1 MRAWLLDRMGDGI
14 DKVHLGDVPNPS
26 PGANQVL
33 VDVIYA
39 GLNPADRYLAENL
52 YPAKPQAWPH
62 ILGRDGIGVVRAL
75 GAGVTQ
81 FKVGQKV
88 NIVHGQ
94 AGINLP
100 GTFAQKL
107 VADADTLGAAPDGW
121 SDEQAAAAPL
131 VYETAYQ
138 AISHWGDVPA
148 NAVVLIT
155 GASGGVGSAAVQ
167 LAKAMGHTVV
177 GLSRDAEKSKKL
189 REIGADFTFDPNDS
203 TWTKTLKTQLGKR
216 RVDLAIDDVGGRF
229 FNDVLDV
236 MGMNGRITVV
246 GRLAG
251 PVPEFNTASLFFRR
265 LKIGGIAIH
274 SYTGD
279 VCAHAWQ
286 QCIALLNKTGQ
297 RPLIDS
303 VHPFEK
309 LHDAFKRL
317 ERGPMGKVLLK
328 VS

>member
-1 MRAWLLDRMGDGI
+1 MGDGI
-14 DKVHLGDVPNPS
+14 DKVHLGEAPDPTPAA
-26 PGANQVL
+26 GQV
-33 VDVIYA
+33 VIDVIFA

-52 YPAKPQAWPH
+52 YPAKPQGMPL
-62 ILGRDGIGVVRAL
+62 ILGRDGVGVVREV
-75 GAGVTQ
+75 GPGVTR
-81 FKVGQKV
+81 FNLGQKV
-88 NIVHGQ
+88 HILHGF
-94 AGINLP
+94 AGINFN
-100 GTFAQKL
+100 GTFAEKL
-107 VADADTLGAAPDGW
+107 VVNVETLGAVPAGW
-121 SDEQAAAAPL
+121 TDEQAAAAPL

-138 AISHWGDVPA
+138 AITHWGDLPA
-148 NAVVLIT
+148 NGVVLVT
-155 GASGGVGSAAVQ
+155 GASGGVGTACVQ
-167 LAKAMGHTVV
+167 LAKAMGHTVI

-203 TWTKTLKTQLGKR
+203 TWSKTLKTQLGKR
-216 RVDLAIDDVGGRF
+216 RVDLAVDNVGGKS

-274 SYTGD
+274 SYSGD
-279 VCAHAWQ
+279 ECTHAWREAL
-286 QCIALLNKTGQ
+286 ALLNKSGQ

-309 LHDAFKRL
+309 LHDAFKQL

-328 VS
+328 IK